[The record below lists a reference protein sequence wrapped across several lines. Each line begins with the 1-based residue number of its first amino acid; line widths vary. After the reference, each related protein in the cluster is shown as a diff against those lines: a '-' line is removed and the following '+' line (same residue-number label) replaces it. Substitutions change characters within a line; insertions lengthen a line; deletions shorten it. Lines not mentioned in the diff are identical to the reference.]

1 MGMDNLYQALKLW
14 HILSFVFMSIPL
26 FNLIVVNE
34 RALMGSSFNY
44 GTDRYMEN
52 IIRHGA
58 IRCYV
63 FQVSVF
69 ISGILLLIFGPL
81 GVEELWRN
89 YVLLAKTALLFTLM
103 GLLSYV
109 HFSLQ
114 PKIDSYFKDISPETK
129 VPDNFLASVKPYR
142 MLRKRLAT
150 LCLFLV
156 ITTIILG
163 TQVYAPFGLSLN
175 VLLIGLTG
183 LFAWRV
189 NKTLILFGWI

>member
-1 MGMDNLYQALKLW
+1 MDNLYQALKLW

-81 GVEELWRN
+81 DVEELWRN

-114 PKIDSYFKDISPETK
+114 PKIDSYF
-129 VPDNFLASVKPYR
+129 
-142 MLRKRLAT
+142 
-150 LCLFLV
+150 
-156 ITTIILG
+156 
-163 TQVYAPFGLSLN
+163 
-175 VLLIGLTG
+175 
-183 LFAWRV
+183 
-189 NKTLILFGWI
+189 